1 RPSASRPRRRR
12 PAAVVSKR
20 RGGLDASG
28 PGEFPGLEAFLA
40 EDRTAL
46 RRPEGDGRLLAA
58 RRAIRNGFHP
68 FASDGASRTAGPLA
82 FARFAALRLVL
93 EVLVGEQ
100 LLFSR
105 RPDELR
111 AAVHALKDSV
121 LELHRSLPRRGR
133 SSYSARTTRARAGAS
148 CDCVFSPGPALP
160 GACHQV
166 SNRRNAS

>member
-1 RPSASRPRRRR
+1 SRP
-12 PAAVVSKR
+12 
-20 RGGLDASG
+20 
-28 PGEFPGLEAFLA
+28 
-40 EDRTAL
+40 
-46 RRPEGDGRLLAA
+46 
-58 RRAIRNGFHP
+58 
-68 FASDGASRTAGPLA
+68 AGPLA

-93 EVLVGEQ
+93 EVLVGEK

-133 SSYSARTTRARAGAS
+133 SCSARTTRARAGGS
-148 CDCVFSPGPALP
+148 CDCVFSPGLVSP
-160 GACHQV
+160 GACHLV